1 MSSVLYPGFVEE
13 IVDLLQLENNE
24 VNKLIEIKAAALRT
38 LTSIVHF
45 DCPPRLNIIIEATGS
60 SEYHGFLPSL
70 IRNCIQAMTSPPA
83 STSPNTTAQFF
94 PHSLSTA
101 LFSFLYHLSSYDNGA
116 EALVN
121 SGMIESLLKVIR
133 LIGDQQDQIMF
144 VTRAVRI
151 VDLVT
156 NVDMQSFQNLK
167 GIEIFVDRLEH
178 EVNACRGDAP
188 LELTA
193 TKTPKPQDSSDHSE
207 PMETDDSIEKPVI
220 PIFPKGVQCMPQRSA
235 LLKSILNFLKKTIT
249 DQAMA
254 DSVRHIMET
263 SLPKSLRHIISNC
276 EYYGASLF
284 LLAMEVIQ
292 IYVFQEPSLLSNMQ
306 ETGLTDVILQ
316 ALLVKEPPST
326 KEVLANMPN
335 IFTALCL
342 NEHGLNEFKKYNPF
356 EKMFRVLISQEYL
369 QGLNKHNFIVKLSV

>member
-1 MSSVLYPGFVEE
+1 M
-13 IVDLLQLENNE
+13 
-24 VNKLIEIKAAALRT
+24 R
-38 LTSIVHF
+38 
-45 DCPPRLNIIIEATGS
+45 
-60 SEYHGFLPSL
+60 
-70 IRNCIQAMTSPPA
+70 
-83 STSPNTTAQFF
+83 F

-121 SGMIESLLKVIR
+121 SGMVESLLRVIR

-156 NVDMQSFQNLK
+156 NVDMQSFQTLK
-167 GIEIFVDRLEH
+167 GIQIFIDRLEH
-178 EVNACRGDAP
+178 EVDACRIEAP
-188 LELTA
+188 HEL
-193 TKTPKPQDSSDHSE
+193 KPKPTTSSSTTDS
-207 PMETDDSIEKPVI
+207 PQNMETDDGLSHSTGEHPSPVEEEVSRI
-220 PIFPKGVQCMPQRSA
+220 QFTRKGVQCMPQRSA

-254 DSVRHIMET
+254 ETVRHIMET

-306 ETGLTDVILQ
+306 ETGRL
-316 ALLVKEPPST
+316 
-326 KEVLANMPN
+326 
-335 IFTALCL
+335 
-342 NEHGLNEFKKYNPF
+342 
-356 EKMFRVLISQEYL
+356 
-369 QGLNKHNFIVKLSV
+369 

>member
-1 MSSVLYPGFVEE
+1 M
-13 IVDLLQLENNE
+13 
-24 VNKLIEIKAAALRT
+24 IKK
-38 LTSIVHF
+38 SKK
-45 DCPPRLNIIIEATGS
+45 
-60 SEYHGFLPSL
+60 
-70 IRNCIQAMTSPPA
+70 AMTQPKKSRPEWLH
-83 STSPNTTAQFF
+83 F

-156 NVDMQSFQNLK
+156 NVDMQSFQTLR
-167 GIEIFVDRLEH
+167 GIQIFVDRLEH
-178 EVNACRGDAP
+178 EVDACRKDAP

-193 TKTPKPQDSSDHSE
+193 TKTPPAGA
-207 PMETDDSIEKPVI
+207 METEPPEVPVI
-220 PIFPKGVQCMPQRSA
+220 PVFQKGVQCMPQRSA

-254 DSVRHIMET
+254 ESVRHIMET
-263 SLPKSLRHIISNC
+263 SLPKSLRHVISNC

-316 ALLVKEPPST
+316 ALLVKE
-326 KEVLANMPN
+326 
-335 IFTALCL
+335 
-342 NEHGLNEFKKYNPF
+342 
-356 EKMFRVLISQEYL
+356 
-369 QGLNKHNFIVKLSV
+369 QGYSDLVFCPLMTFDLTSIQN